1 MSTVRATAVL
11 TASDGTKSESVGVV
25 TLAHH
30 DRHLRRKLL
39 TLDGSGEV
47 LVDLPE
53 PVLLGDGDR
62 LVLENGGEVLVRSAP
77 EHLLEIRGR
86 DRVHLTE
93 LAWHIGNRHLAA
105 EVGETHLRI
114 LFDHVIADMVAGLGG
129 TAREIHA
136 PFQPVTGA
144 YRGHS
149 HVHVHTQGHTHEY

>member
-1 MSTVRATAVL
+1 MSTARATSVL
-11 TASDGTKSESVGVV
+11 TASNGKGGEPAGAI

-39 TLDGSGEV
+39 TLDGGGEV

-53 PVLLGDGDR
+53 PVLLGDGDH
-62 LVLENGGEVLVRSAP
+62 LVLEDGGEITVRSAP

-86 DRVHLTE
+86 DGVHLTE

-129 TAREIHA
+129 TVLEVHA
-136 PFQPVTGA
+136 PFQPLTGA

-149 HVHVHTQGHTHEY
+149 NDHGHTHEH